1 MKTLKLALFATLVA
15 IAMVSVSRADE
26 FKSKPKFVQKISMTI
41 EQAVQ
46 DPGLVAAMYA
56 QLNPA
61 DVLYFPS
68 LPYFAE
74 VKYNGAIYRI
84 SGTRTQWLRFFK
96 KTGIRPVYHNNE
108 VTGTE

>member
-1 MKTLKLALFATLVA
+1 MKTLKLALVATLVA
-15 IAMVSVSRADE
+15 FAMISVSRADE
-26 FKSKPKFVQKISMTI
+26 FKAKPKFKKMVTVTI

-46 DPGLVAAMYA
+46 DPGLTAAMYA

-68 LPYFAE
+68 LPYYGE

-84 SGTRTQWLRFFK
+84 SGTRTQWIRFFNK
-96 KTGIRPVYHNNE
+96 IGVRPVYQNKE
-108 VTGTE
+108 VAGIE

>member
-1 MKTLKLALFATLVA
+1 MKTLKLALVATLVA
-15 IAMVSVSRADE
+15 FAMVSVSNADD
-26 FKSKPKFVQKISMTI
+26 FKSKPKFAQRISMTI

-46 DPGLVAAMYA
+46 DHGLVSAMYA

-68 LPYFAE
+68 LPYFGE

-84 SGTRTQWLRFFK
+84 SGTRTQWIRFFK
-96 KTGIRPVYHNNE
+96 KLGIRPVDSNKE
-108 VTGTE
+108 VEGTE

>member
-1 MKTLKLALFATLVA
+1 MKTLKIALFATFVA
-15 IAMVSVSRADE
+15 FAMVSVSHADE
-26 FKSKPKFVQKISMTI
+26 FKSKPRFVQKISMTI

-61 DVLYFPS
+61 DVLHFPS
-68 LPYFAE
+68 LPYYGE

-84 SGTRTQWLRFFK
+84 TGTRTQWIRFFK
-96 KTGIRPVYHNNE
+96 KTGIRPVSLNNGAA
-108 VTGTE
+108 GTE